1 MEDFTEPLISGT
13 HNQENAVLD
22 CDDDHCEQD
31 TETPVHID
39 EENNNNNNN
48 YVQLIDNEDDVNA
61 DSTFTDDGDNQNEI
75 YSLDPRRYAILAI
88 FCLNNLIGSAVWIT
102 FAPIEDAVKAKFQQ
116 YDHGT
121 GTISLQQINWFSMV
135 SMAIYGPGTAL
146 CAWIVPKYGFRETV
160 VWSSVMMA
168 LGCFL
173 RWLSLSFVIPEEGA
187 MGYGYSSST
196 VRYSILLAGQGLVAL
211 GQTIFMNA
219 PARVAA
225 SWFQQ
230 TTKAIGAINLCSNL
244 GIIFGQALPPLCVV
258 AETGEHLD
266 QLLGAQGLVMA
277 LCTLFTGY
285 SFRYEEPPCPPSASE
300 AARRME
306 RRRRR
311 QSENSVSSNHV
322 ASHSTGALKDVEKLL
337 TNPQYVILMIAF
349 GINYGLNGA
358 VVTLME
364 PWLASCGFPGDKTA
378 GLFGSLLI
386 GGGVVATWIAS
397 TLLDITRNY
406 NQAIRWSF
414 ASTAVVAVLL
424 VATLYP
430 QCPTWILATAFT
442 MTGMTQMPLM
452 TICTDAVAAHTYPV
466 SEELSSAGLQMVGQ
480 YLGVVLVDGMSYL
493 IESESQ
499 DSDDDDDSR
508 TGRYGFSAKV
518 NIAYIALLVISSIC
532 ACSYKSD
539 DLRANTANHNET
551 QQNSSDQTM
560 ALLGNIDSHDDE
572 SGAGTRDI
580 DES

>member
-1 MEDFTEPLISGT
+1 MEDFTESLLSRVDDQAST
-13 HNQENAVLD
+13 TSN
-22 CDDDHCEQD
+22 CDGDHCEH
-31 TETPVHID
+31 TELPRQID
-39 EENNNNNNN
+39 EENNNND
-48 YVQLIDNEDDVNA
+48 YVQLIGNEDDANA
-61 DSTFTDDGDNQNEI
+61 DSLFIDDGNEHNQI
-75 YSLDPRRYAILAI
+75 YSLDSQRFAILAI

-116 YDHGT
+116 YDHGS
-121 GTISLQQINWFSMV
+121 GSISSQQINWFSMI

-146 CAWIVPKYGFRETV
+146 CAWILPKYGFRETV

-168 LGCFL
+168 FGCFL
-173 RWLSLSFVIPEEGA
+173 RWFSLSFVIPDEGVTSDE
-187 MGYGYSSST
+187 YSSSA
-196 VRYSILLAGQGLVAL
+196 VRYSILLTGQGLVAL

-244 GIIFGQALPPLCVV
+244 GIIFGQALPPLCVA
-258 AETGEHLD
+258 AETGQHLD
-266 QLLGAQGLVMA
+266 QLLGAQGIAMA

-285 SFRYEEPPCPPSASE
+285 SFREEPPNPPSASE
-300 AARRME
+300 AAKRLE
-306 RRRRR
+306 RRRL
-311 QSENSVSSNHV
+311 SENSVSSDDMTSPSV
-322 ASHSTGALKDVEKLL
+322 GALKDVEKLL
-337 TNPQYVILMIAF
+337 TNSQYVILMIAF
-349 GINYGLNGA
+349 GITYGLNGA

-397 TLLDITRNY
+397 TLLDITRNF

-414 ASTAVVAVLL
+414 LSTAVVAVAL
-424 VATLYP
+424 VAALYP
-430 QCPTWILATAFT
+430 KCPTWILATAFT

-499 DSDDDDDSR
+499 GDG
-508 TGRYGFSAKV
+508 GRYGFSAKV
-518 NIAYIALLVISSIC
+518 NIAYIALLVVSSIC
-532 ACSYKSD
+532 ACCYNSD
-539 DLRANTANHNET
+539 DLRANAANHNER
-551 QQNSSDQTM
+551 QQNTSDQTM
-560 ALLGNIDSHDDE
+560 ALLGNRDHRDDE
-572 SGAGTRDI
+572 SGMETSDTGM
-580 DES
+580 DET